1 MFYVMIMSKRKL
13 IKIFKLYIFE
23 RTIKM
28 KNIFKTIISLS
39 CALAILLGCFSGCSD
54 AEQADSGEGLNIVTT
69 LFPAYDFAK
78 NIAGDNAEVSL
89 LLSPGV
95 ESHSYEPTPKDM
107 ASIQQCDLFIYNGGE
122 SEAWVDSIIDSS
134 DGSFT
139 SLKMLDC
146 TDALLEEDHDEDED
160 HDHEGDEVG
169 YDEHIWTSP
178 KICIEIC
185 SAIKDELCK
194 LDSENAEAY
203 EQAFEDYSK
212 KLSELDSAIAD
223 TVDNAKRK
231 EIIFADRFP
240 FKYFAEEYGLTYY
253 AAFPGCSTQTE
264 PSAAKIAQLIQ
275 QVNEDDIPVVF
286 YVEMSN
292 QKVAD
297 TIMESTNAEKL
308 LFHSCHNLTKDEM
321 DSGED
326 YLSLMYKNLDN
337 LSVALN

>member
-1 MFYVMIMSKRKL
+1 
-13 IKIFKLYIFE
+13 
-23 RTIKM
+23 M
-28 KNIFKTIISLS
+28 KNILKNLISLS
-39 CALAILLGCFSGCSD
+39 CALAIMLGCFSGCSD
-54 AEQADSGEGLNIVTT
+54 AEQADGGEGLSIVTT
-69 LFPAYDFAK
+69 LFPAYDFAR
-78 NIAGDNAEVSL
+78 NIAGDKAEVSL

-122 SEAWVDSIIDSS
+122 SEAWVDSIIDSA
-134 DGSFT
+134 DGDFS

-146 TDALLEEDHDEDED
+146 TDALLEEDHEDDGHE
-160 HDHEGDEVG
+160 HEGDEAG

-185 SAIKDELCK
+185 SAIKDELCR
-194 LDSENAEAY
+194 LDSENSSAY
-203 EQAFEDYSK
+203 EQAYNEYIQ
-212 KLSELDSAIAD
+212 KLGELASAVAEA
-223 TVDNAKRK
+223 VKSAERN

-240 FKYFAEEYGLTYY
+240 FKYFAEEYGLIYY

-264 PSAAKIAQLIQ
+264 PSAAKIAELIER
-275 QVNEDDIPVVF
+275 VNEDDIPAVF

-297 TIMESTNAEKL
+297 TILESTNAEKL
-308 LFHSCHNLTKDEM
+308 LFHSCHNLTKDEL
-321 DSGED
+321 DAGED